1 MISSGFAGAL
11 SSLPVGSIVVADQ
24 VLLDPS
30 LQQSDPSP
38 ISIVCD
44 KVYRDE
50 AVKIGRSMTDQISL
64 GPFVTVPT
72 IISQAEEKQKLGR
85 RVGAIALDM
94 ESGVVGKVA
103 TDHGIPFLV
112 MRTISD
118 SVDEDLPVDFNLFL
132 RPFGWIQ
139 GLRTVIVNPRCW
151 AGFLRLRSQMVQAS
165 RQITHFFQ
173 EFFLHVGQLDDQHL
187 HDSSTG

>member
-11 SSLPVGSIVVADQ
+11 SSAPVGSIVVADQ
-24 VLLDPS
+24 VLLDS
-30 LQQSDPSP
+30 SIQQSDQSP
-38 ISIVCD
+38 NPIVCD
-44 KVYRDE
+44 NVFRDE
-50 AVKIGRSMTDQISL
+50 ALKIGRSINEHTSL
-64 GPFVTVPT
+64 GRFVTVPS
-72 IISQAEEKQKLGR
+72 IISQAEEKKKLAR

-103 TDHGIPFLV
+103 TDQGIPFLV

-139 GLRTVIVNPRCW
+139 GLRTVIMTPRCW
-151 AGFLRLRSQMVQAS
+151 VGFLRLRSQMVQAS
-165 RQITHFFQ
+165 KQITHFFH
-173 EFFLHVGQLDDQHL
+173 EFFLHVGQLNDQHL